1 MLSQS
6 AAASAALRD
15 CSRQLR
21 ELQRTARA
29 PGVVAAIVQNGA
41 VTWAD
46 SAGFANV
53 EAGVEPTLDTQYA
66 IGSITKTFTATL
78 VLQLRDL
85 GKLDL
90 DDPLERYLPGVAHGD
105 VSLRRMLAHL
115 SGLRREPA
123 AGPGGEIWETLEDPD
138 REDLVAGVERAGR
151 VLEPGRL
158 WHYSNLAFA
167 LLGEVVA
174 RSLGMPWEQA
184 VRERLLEPLGLRR
197 TSTEPSDP
205 VAQGYLVE
213 PYSDVARPEPRLVL
227 RGTAPAGQL
236 WSTPADVARW
246 AAFLADP
253 DPEVLDPRTL
263 AEMRHPQVIADLDGW
278 TLAWGLGLMLYRK
291 GERIFHGHAG
301 GMPGFVSSMMA
312 FERDGRSAG
321 VAVLS
326 NSSAGVDVEGLA
338 AELFITVLDAE
349 EDEQPWRPSEPPPA
363 EIAGMLGRWW
373 SEGSEY
379 IFSWSNG
386 HLQARSATEGTL
398 RARPPAVFE
407 PTGAD
412 RWTTV
417 SGREQGE
424 ELRVVRSSDGTVR
437 RLYWATYPMTRAPE
451 VFGTK
456 P

>member
-1 MLSQS
+1 MSS
-6 AAASAALRD
+6 PSEAASATERD

-21 ELQRTARA
+21 ELQRAARA
-29 PGVVAAIVQNGA
+29 PSIAAAIVQDGA
-41 VTWAD
+41 VTWSD
-46 SAGFANV
+46 SAGFADV

-66 IGSITKTFTATL
+66 IGSITKTFTAML

-90 DDPLERYLPGVAHGD
+90 DDPLDRHLPGVAHGE
-105 VSLRRMLAHL
+105 VSLRRMLSHL

-138 REDLVAGVERAGR
+138 RDELVAGVERAGR
-151 VLEPGRL
+151 VLDPGRH

-167 LLGEVVA
+167 LLGEVAA
-174 RSLGMPWEQA
+174 RSLGVPWEQA
-184 VRERLLEPLGLRR
+184 VRERLLEPLGMSR
-197 TSTEPSDP
+197 TTTEPVEP

-213 PYSDVARPEPRLVL
+213 PYSDVARLEPRLQL
-227 RGTAPAGQL
+227 RGMAPAGQL
-236 WSTPADVARW
+236 WSTAADVARW

-253 DPEVLDPRTL
+253 DPEVLDPATL

-291 GERIFHGHAG
+291 GERILHGHAG
-301 GMPGFVSSMMA
+301 GMPGFVSSVMA
-312 FERDGRSAG
+312 FERDGRHAG
-321 VAVLS
+321 VTVLA
-326 NSSAGVDVEGLA
+326 NSTAGVDVEGLA
-338 AELFITVLDAE
+338 AELLTTVLDAE
-349 EDEQPWRPSEPPPA
+349 EDEEPWRPAEPPP
-363 EIAGMLGRWW
+363 EEVAGLLGRWW

-379 IFSWSNG
+379 VFSWSQG
-386 HLQARSATEGTL
+386 RLEARPAIAGTL

-424 ELRVVRSSDGTVR
+424 ELHVVRSGDGTVR
-437 RLYWATYPMTRAPE
+437 RLYWATYPFTRAPE